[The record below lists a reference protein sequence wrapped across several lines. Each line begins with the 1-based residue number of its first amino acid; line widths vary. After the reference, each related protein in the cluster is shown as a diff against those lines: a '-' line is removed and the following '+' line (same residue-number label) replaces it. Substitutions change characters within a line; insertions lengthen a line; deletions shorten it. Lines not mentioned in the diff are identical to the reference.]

1 MSKAGPFLAPQGRI
15 FLSLG
20 FQPQAGRGGSVSQSW
35 RGGRPRRSRRTRL
48 GLKPQASEYSPFQG
62 ESALGPHPFVSTSKL
77 LCLFVFILLIPV
89 LAHASPPTREQKTA
103 IAKLP
108 APYQAFLAEVEI
120 LLTDQER
127 AAFLALAKD
136 YQRDAFIQQ
145 FWGVRDDVKRTA
157 RNEFRERWEA
167 NLQQAKLLYGDLRD
181 GRSRALLLNGPPAER
196 VESGCSLI
204 LYPLEV
210 WFYEPSK
217 KLKEPFVLVLYRKW
231 GTGPFKLWYPT
242 EEGPEVLFAQSI
254 TSPALGEGHSLAEIA
269 SPGSNGCGDDEHA
282 RKILAGISWV
292 LANARDWIYIQPLID
307 EPPRPPGGEW
317 VSAFNS
323 YSTDV
328 PAGTPP
334 LTAKLDLVF
343 PGRWQNRTVMQ
354 GVVTVPPGAAGQARL
369 GEARSYDLLLNGE
382 LLSNGEL
389 FDSFRYKFDLPAAPG
404 ESPESRP
411 LAFERP
417 LRPGDYTLILKLED
431 LSSGKVYR
439 EERPLAVPAMD
450 ILAPLP
456 SIARTP
462 EELESARIL
471 AEANAALRS
480 GETTVKLIPP
490 AGELQSGMR
499 RFDTLTTGP
508 GIDKV
513 TFSLDGKPVLTK
525 KAPPFS
531 VELDLGTSPR
541 TRTLAVAAFDSK
553 GDTLASDEIQ
563 VNATDNR
570 FRVHLVEPQQG
581 KRYESS
587 LLARAE
593 VQAPEDETVER
604 VELYL
609 NETRIATLYQPPY
622 IHPVVLPKG
631 ESLAYVRA
639 VAYLTDGSS
648 TEHLVFVN
656 APAEM
661 AQVTVDYVELYASV
675 LDRKGRPVTAD
686 LGARDFGVSEDGVKQ
701 QIARCERVTDLPIHA
716 AVAIDVSAS
725 MEPNLDPAKA
735 AALQF
740 LQRLVRPRDRAEVI
754 TFNDHPSLAVKF
766 TRDVKTLAGGLAG
779 LKAER
784 GTALYDS
791 LIFSF
796 YTFNGLKGRRALLLL
811 SDGKDEGSRFTFEET
826 LDFARRAGVTVY
838 AIGLGDEV
846 DKRKL
851 ARIAEETG
859 GRAFFPR
866 QAGEL
871 AGIYAGIEEELRSQ
885 ILITYQSATNRADP
899 GFRVVDLKVNRSGME
914 VKTIRGYY
922 P

>member
-1 MSKAGPFLAPQGRI
+1 MSKAFP
-15 FLSLG
+15 
-20 FQPQAGRGGSVSQSW
+20 
-35 RGGRPRRSRRTRL
+35 RPYVATVR
-48 GLKPQASEYSPFQG
+48 
-62 ESALGPHPFVSTSKL
+62 ALRFFVAL
-77 LCLFVFILLIPV
+77 LLVWPI
-89 LAHASPPTREQKTA
+89 LAHASPPTKDQKAA

-108 APYQAFLAEVEI
+108 EAYQKFLAEVEI
-120 LLTDQER
+120 LLTDEER
-127 AAFLALAKD
+127 ATFLALTKD
-136 YQRDAFIQQ
+136 YQRDAFIQK
-145 FWGVRDDVKRTA
+145 FWAERDDVKRTA
-157 RNEFRERWEA
+157 RNEFHERWEA
-167 NLQQAKLLYGDLRD
+167 NLQQAKFLFGDNLHD
-181 GRSRALLLNGPPAER
+181 GRTRAMLLNGPPAER
-196 VESGCSLI
+196 VESNCSL
-204 LYPLEV
+204 LLVPLEV
-210 WFYEPSK
+210 WLYEPGK
-217 KLKEPFVLVLYRKW
+217 KLREPYALVLYRKW
-231 GTGPFKLWYPT
+231 GTGPFLLWDPDD
-242 EEGPEVLFAQSI
+242 GLDILFARSI
-254 TSPALGEGHSLAEIA
+254 TSTREGGHSPGEIA
-269 SPGSNGCGDDEHA
+269 GPTATSPCGTDEHA
-282 RKILAGISWV
+282 EKILAGISWV

-307 EPPRPPGGEW
+307 EPPKPPGGEW

-334 LTAKLDLVF
+334 LAAKLDLTF

-354 GVVTVPPGAAGQARL
+354 GVLTVPPNAAGQAKL
-369 GEARSYDLLLNGE
+369 GEARSYNLLLNGE
-382 LLSNGEL
+382 LLANGEL
-389 FDSFRYKFDLPAAPG
+389 FDSFRYKFDLPAG
-404 ESPESRP
+404 ESAEALP

-417 LRPGDYTLILKLED
+417 LRPGDYTLVVKLED
-431 LSSGKVYR
+431 INSGKVYR
-439 EERPLAVPAMD
+439 EERPLTVPAMET
-450 ILAPLP
+450 LAPTP

-462 EELESARIL
+462 EEQESARIL

-480 GETTVKLIPP
+480 GETTIKLIPP

-499 RFDTLTTGP
+499 RFDTLTTGT

-525 KAPPFS
+525 RALPFS

-541 TRTLAVAAFDSK
+541 TRALAVAAFDAQ
-553 GDTLASDEIQ
+553 GNTLATDELQI
-563 VNATDNR
+563 NAAPGNR

-581 KRYESS
+581 KSYTSS

-593 VQAPEDETVER
+593 VEAPEDETVER

-609 NETRIATLYQPPY
+609 NDTKIATLYQPPW

-648 TEHLVFVN
+648 AEHLVFVN

-661 AQVTVDYVELYASV
+661 AQVNVDYVELYATV
-675 LDRKGRPVTAD
+675 LDRQGRPVTEN
-686 LGARDFGVSEDGVKQ
+686 LTARDFSVSEDGVHQ

-716 AVAIDVSAS
+716 AVAIDISAS
-725 MEPNLDPAKA
+725 MEPNLDAAKG

-740 LQRLVRPRDRAEVI
+740 LERMVRPKDRAEVI
-754 TFNDHPSLAVKF
+754 TFNDHPALGVRF
-766 TRDVKTLAGGLAG
+766 TRDVKALAGGLAG

-811 SDGKDEGSRFTFEET
+811 SDGKDEGSRFTFEEA

-846 DKRKL
+846 DKKKL
-851 ARIAEETG
+851 SKIAEETG

-871 AGIYAGIEEELRSQ
+871 AGIYSGIEEELRSQ
-885 ILITYQSATNRADP
+885 ILITYQSSTNRTDP
-899 GFRVVDLKVNRSGME
+899 GFRVVDLKVVRPGME
-914 VKTIRGYY
+914 AKTMRGYY

>member
-1 MSKAGPFLAPQGRI
+1 MSTLP
-15 FLSLG
+15 LG
-20 FQPQAGRGGSVSQSW
+20 AMTRSW
-35 RGGRPRRSRRTRL
+35 VPRL
-48 GLKPQASEYSPFQG
+48 F
-62 ESALGPHPFVSTSKL
+62 AL
-77 LCLFVFILLIPV
+77 ILLLPL
-89 LAHASPPTREQKTA
+89 LAYASPPTREQKAA
-103 IAKLP
+103 IARLP
-108 APYQAFLAEVEI
+108 ETYQKFLAEVEV
-120 LLTDQER
+120 LLTDEER
-127 AAFLALAKD
+127 TAFLALAKD
-136 YQRDAFIQQ
+136 YQRDAFIQR
-145 FWGVRDDVKRTA
+145 FWAVRDDVKRTA

-167 NLQQAKLLYGDLRD
+167 NLQQARFLYGDLHD

-204 LYPLEV
+204 LVPLEV
-210 WFYEPSK
+210 WLYEPTK
-217 KLKEPFVLVLYRKW
+217 KLREPYALVLYRKW
-231 GTGPFKLWYPT
+231 GAGPFQLWDPND
-242 EEGPEVLFAQSI
+242 GFDLLFAQSI
-254 TSPALGEGHSLAEIA
+254 TGRPSGSGHSLEEIA

-282 RKILAGISWV
+282 RKILAGIAWV

-307 EPPRPPGGEW
+307 EPPKPPGGEW
-317 VSAFNS
+317 VSALSS

-334 LTAKLDLVF
+334 LAAKLDLAF

-354 GVVTVPPGAAGQARL
+354 GVVTVPAGAAGQAQL
-369 GEARSYDLLLNGE
+369 GEARSYDLRLNGE

-389 FDSFRYKFDLPAAPG
+389 FDSFRYKFDLPSG
-404 ESPESRP
+404 DSPQALP

-431 LSSGKVYR
+431 LNSGKVYR
-439 EERPLAVPAMD
+439 EERPLAVPAME

-456 SIARTP
+456 AIARTP
-462 EELESARIL
+462 EERESARIL

-480 GETTVKLIPP
+480 GETTIQLIPP

-499 RFDTLTTGP
+499 RFDTLATGP
-508 GIDKV
+508 GIDRV

-541 TRTLAVAAFDSK
+541 TRTLAVAAFDAQ
-553 GDTLASDEIQ
+553 GNTLSSDELQ

-570 FRVHLVEPQQG
+570 FRVHLVEPRQG

-604 VELYL
+604 VEIFL

-661 AQVTVDYVELYASV
+661 AQVNVDYVELYATV
-675 LDRKGRPVTAD
+675 LDRQGRPVTAD
-686 LGARDFGVSEDGVKQ
+686 LAARDFQVSEDGARQ

-725 MEPNLDPAKA
+725 MEPNLDAAKA

-740 LQRLVRPRDRAEVI
+740 LQRMVRPKDRAEVI
-754 TFNDHPSLAVKF
+754 TFNDHPALGVRF
-766 TRDVKTLAGGLAG
+766 TRDVKALAGGLAG

-846 DKRKL
+846 DKRRL

-866 QAGEL
+866 QANEL

-885 ILITYQSATNRADP
+885 VLIAYQSATTRTDP
-899 GFRVVDLKVNRSGME
+899 GFRAVDLKVNRPGME
-914 VKTIRGYY
+914 AKTARGYY

>member
-1 MSKAGPFLAPQGRI
+1 L
-15 FLSLG
+15 
-20 FQPQAGRGGSVSQSW
+20 V
-35 RGGRPRRSRRTRL
+35 
-48 GLKPQASEYSPFQG
+48 
-62 ESALGPHPFVSTSKL
+62 SKL
-77 LCLFVFILLIPV
+77 LFLFLFLIPV
-89 LAHASPPTREQKTA
+89 LVAASPPTKDQKSA

-108 APYQAFLAEVEI
+108 ETYQKFLAEVEI
-120 LLTDQER
+120 LLTDEER
-127 AAFLALAKD
+127 TAFLALTKD

-145 FWGVRDDVKRTA
+145 FWAVRDDVRRTA
-157 RNEFRERWEA
+157 RNEFRERWEV
-167 NLQQAKLLYGDLRD
+167 NLQQAKLLFGNDLHDARI
-181 GRSRALLLNGPPAER
+181 RAMLLNGPPAER
-196 VESGCSLI
+196 VESNCSML

-210 WFYEPSK
+210 WFYEPNK
-217 KLKEPFVLVLYRKW
+217 KLREPFVLVLYRKW
-231 GTGPFKLWYPT
+231 GTGPFKLWYPI
-242 EEGPEVLFAQSI
+242 EEGPEVFFARSI
-254 TSPALGEGHSLAEIA
+254 NERDPDRGHSLEEIA
-269 SPGSNGCGDDEHA
+269 GPTATTPCGTDEHA
-282 RKILAGISWV
+282 EKILAGISWV
-292 LANARDWIYIQPLID
+292 LANARDWIYLQPLID

-323 YSTDV
+323 YSTDL
-328 PAGTPP
+328 PAGAPP
-334 LTAKLDLVF
+334 LAAKLDLTF

-369 GEARSYDLLLNGE
+369 GEARSYNLLLNGE
-382 LLSNGEL
+382 LLANGEL
-389 FDSFRYKFDLPAAPG
+389 FDSFRYKFDLPAG
-404 ESPESRP
+404 EFPEALP
-411 LAFERP
+411 LAFDRP

-431 LSSGKVYR
+431 VNSGKVYR
-439 EERPLAVPAMD
+439 EERPLAVPSMET
-450 ILAPLP
+450 LAPAP
-456 SIARTP
+456 SVARTP
-462 EELESARIL
+462 EEQESARIL
-471 AEANAALRS
+471 AGANAALRS
-480 GETTVKLIPP
+480 GETTIKLIPP

-499 RFDTLTTGP
+499 RFDTLSTGA

-525 KAPPFS
+525 RALPYS

-541 TRTLAVAAFDSK
+541 THTLAVAAFDAQ
-553 GDTLASDEIQ
+553 GNTLATDELQI
-563 VNATDNR
+563 NAAPGNR

-581 KRYESS
+581 KRYEGS

-593 VQAPEDETVER
+593 VEAPEDETIER

-609 NETRIATLYQPPY
+609 NEARFATLYQPPWV
-622 IHPVVLPKG
+622 HPVVLPKG

-648 TEHLVFVN
+648 AEHLVFVN

-661 AQVTVDYVELYASV
+661 AQVNVDYVELYATV
-675 LDRKGRPVTAD
+675 LDRQGRPVTAD
-686 LGARDFGVSEDGVKQ
+686 LTAKDFSVSEDGVRQ

-716 AVAIDVSAS
+716 AVAIDISAS
-725 MEPNLDPAKA
+725 MEPNLDAAKA

-740 LQRLVRPRDRAEVI
+740 LQRMVRPKDRAEVI
-754 TFNDHPSLAVKF
+754 TFNDHPALGVRF
-766 TRDVKTLAGGLAG
+766 TRDVKALAGGLAG

-811 SDGKDEGSRFTFEET
+811 SDGKDEGSRFTFEEA

-838 AIGLGDEV
+838 AIGLGDAV
-846 DKRKL
+846 DRKKL

-871 AGIYAGIEEELRSQ
+871 AAIYAGIEEELRSQ
-885 ILITYQSATNRADP
+885 ILITYQSSTNRTDP
-899 GFRVVDLKVNRSGME
+899 GFRVVDLKVVRPGME
-914 VKTIRGYY
+914 AKTMRGYY

>member
-1 MSKAGPFLAPQGRI
+1 MKRGTASLFLL
-15 FLSLG
+15 LSL
-20 FQPQAGRGGSVSQSW
+20 
-35 RGGRPRRSRRTRL
+35 L
-48 GLKPQASEYSPFQG
+48 GLAVSPAQ
-62 ESALGPHPFVSTSKL
+62 
-77 LCLFVFILLIPV
+77 
-89 LAHASPPTREQKTA
+89 ASPPTREQKAA

-108 APYQAFLAEVEI
+108 EPYRKFLAEVEI
-120 LLTDQER
+120 FITDEER
-127 AAFLALAKD
+127 TAFLALAKD

-145 FWGVRDDVKRTA
+145 FWTVRDDVKRTA

-167 NLQQAKLLYGDLRD
+167 NLQQAKVLFGDDLRD
-181 GRSRALLLNGPPAER
+181 GRARAMLLNGPPAER
-196 VESGCSLI
+196 VESNCSLI

-210 WFYEPSK
+210 WFYEPTR
-217 KLKEPFVLVLYRKW
+217 KLREPFALVFFRKW
-231 GTGPFKLWYPT
+231 GAGPFKLWNPL
-242 EEGPEVLFAQSI
+242 EEGYDEFFAQSI
-254 TSPALGEGHSLAEIA
+254 TERAAGAGHSLEEIA

-282 RKILAGISWV
+282 RKIVAGISWV

-334 LTAKLDLVF
+334 LAARLDLTF
-343 PGRWQNRTVMQ
+343 PGRWQSRTVMQ

-369 GEARSYDLLLNGE
+369 GEARSYNLLLNGE
-382 LLSNGEL
+382 LLANGEL
-389 FDSFRYKFDLPAAPG
+389 FDSFRYKFDLPAG
-404 ESPESRP
+404 ESPEAIP

-431 LSSGKVYR
+431 VNSGKVYR
-439 EERPLAVPAMD
+439 EERPLAVPAMEA
-450 ILAPLP
+450 LATPAL
-456 SIARTP
+456 ARTP
-462 EELESARIL
+462 EEAESARIL

-480 GETTVKLIPP
+480 GETTIKLIPP

-499 RFDTLTTGP
+499 RFDTLTTGS

-513 TFSLDGKPVLTK
+513 TFSLDGKPVLSK
-525 KAPPFS
+525 RAPPFS

-541 TRTLAVAAFDSK
+541 TRTLAVAAFDAQ
-553 GDTLASDEIQ
+553 GNTLATDELQI
-563 VNATDNR
+563 NAAPGNR

-593 VQAPEDETVER
+593 VESPEDETVER

-622 IHPVVLPKG
+622 VHPVVLPKG

-648 TEHLVFVN
+648 AEHLVFVN

-661 AQVTVDYVELYASV
+661 ARVDVDYVELYTTV
-675 LDRKGRPVTAD
+675 LDRQGRPVTAD
-686 LGARDFGVSEDGVKQ
+686 LGPRDFSVSEDGVRQ

-716 AVAIDVSAS
+716 AVAIDISAS
-725 MEPNLDPAKA
+725 MEPNLDAAKA

-740 LQRLVRPRDRAEVI
+740 LQRMVRPKDRAEVI
-754 TFNDHPSLAVKF
+754 TFNDHPALGVKF
-766 TRDVKTLAGGLAG
+766 TRDVKALVGGLAG

-811 SDGKDEGSRFTFEET
+811 SDGKDEGSRFSFEEA

-851 ARIAEETG
+851 AKLSEETG

-885 ILITYQSATNRADP
+885 MLIAYQSTTSRTDP
-899 GFRVVDLKVNRSGME
+899 GFRVVDVKVVRPGME
-914 VKTIRGYY
+914 AKTIRGYY

>member
-1 MSKAGPFLAPQGRI
+1 MSKI
-15 FLSLG
+15 H
-20 FQPQAGRGGSVSQSW
+20 
-35 RGGRPRRSRRTRL
+35 L
-48 GLKPQASEYSPFQG
+48 GLKPQAIQIPPLRG
-62 ESALGPHPFVSTSKL
+62 EAGTCPRPYVAAAPKIL
-77 LCLFVFILLIPV
+77 LLFVTLVLLVPA
-89 LAHASPPTREQKTA
+89 LAAASLPTKVQKAA

-108 APYQAFLAEVEI
+108 EPYQKFLAEVEI
-120 LLTDQER
+120 LITDEER
-127 AAFLALAKD
+127 TAFLALAKD
-136 YQRDAFIQQ
+136 YQRNAFIQQ
-145 FWGVRDDVKRTA
+145 FWTVRDDVKRTA

-167 NLQQAKLLYGDLRD
+167 NLQQAKLLFGDVRD

-196 VESGCSLI
+196 VESNCSLI
-204 LYPLEV
+204 LYPVEV
-210 WFYEPSK
+210 WFYEPTK
-217 KLKEPFVLVLYRKW
+217 KMREPFVLVLYRKW
-231 GTGPFKLWYPT
+231 GAGPFKLWYPT
-242 EEGPEVLFAQSI
+242 EESVDVFFAQSI
-254 TSPALGEGHSLAEIA
+254 TSQGLDAGHSLGEIA

-307 EPPRPPGGEW
+307 EPPKPPGGEW

-328 PAGTPP
+328 PAGAPP
-334 LTAKLDLVF
+334 LAAKLDLAF
-343 PGRWQNRTVMQ
+343 PGRWQSRTVMQ

-369 GEARSYDLLLNGE
+369 GEARSYNLLLNGE

-389 FDSFRYKFDLPAAPG
+389 FDSFRYRFDLPAAPADTSA
-404 ESPESRP
+404 EALP

-431 LSSGKVYR
+431 VNSGKVYR
-439 EERPLAVPAMD
+439 EERPLAVPAMEM
-450 ILAPLP
+450 LAPTP
-456 SIARTP
+456 AVARTP
-462 EELESARIL
+462 EEAESARIL

-480 GETTVKLIPP
+480 GETTIKLIPP

-499 RFDTLTTGP
+499 RFDSLTTGP

-525 KAPPFS
+525 KTLPFS

-541 TRTLAVAAFDSK
+541 TRTLAVAAFDAQ
-553 GDTLASDEIQ
+553 GNTLATDELL
-563 VNATDNR
+563 VNAAAGNR
-570 FRVHLVEPQQG
+570 FRIHLVEPQKG

-593 VQAPEDETVER
+593 VEAPEDETVER

-622 IHPVVLPKG
+622 IHPVVLPRG

-656 APAEM
+656 APEEM
-661 AQVTVDYVELYASV
+661 AQVNVDYVELYTTV
-675 LDRKGRPVTAD
+675 LDRQGRPVTAD
-686 LGARDFGVSEDGVKQ
+686 LKARDFSVSEDGVHQ

-725 MEPNLDPAKA
+725 MEPNLDAAKA
-735 AALQF
+735 AALQ
-740 LQRLVRPRDRAEVI
+740 LLERLRPRDRAEVI
-754 TFNDHPSLAVKF
+754 TFNDHPALAVKF
-766 TRDVKTLAGGLAG
+766 SRDVKALAGGLAG

-811 SDGKDEGSRFTFEET
+811 SDGKDEGSRFTFEEA

-846 DKRKL
+846 DKKKL
-851 ARIAEETG
+851 AKISEETG

-885 ILITYQSATNRADP
+885 VLITYQSTTSRTDP
-899 GFRVVDLKVNRSGME
+899 GFRVVDLKVQRPGME
-914 VKTIRGYY
+914 AKTVRGYY

>member
-1 MSKAGPFLAPQGRI
+1 MNRGIASLFL
-15 FLSLG
+15 LLLLG
-20 FQPQAGRGGSVSQSW
+20 GLAVS
-35 RGGRPRRSRRTRL
+35 P
-48 GLKPQASEYSPFQG
+48 
-62 ESALGPHPFVSTSKL
+62 
-77 LCLFVFILLIPV
+77 
-89 LAHASPPTREQKTA
+89 AHASPPTKDQKSA

-108 APYQAFLAEVEI
+108 EAYQKFLAEVEI
-120 LLTDQER
+120 LITDEER
-127 AAFLALAKD
+127 TAFLVLTKD

-145 FWGVRDDVKRTA
+145 FWTVRDNVKRTA
-157 RNEFRERWEA
+157 KNEFHESWEA
-167 NLQQAKLLYGDLRD
+167 SLQQARALFGNDLRD
-181 GRSRALLLNGPPAER
+181 GRTRSMLLNGPPAER
-196 VESGCSLI
+196 VESNCSLI

-210 WFYEPSK
+210 WFYEPNK
-217 KLKEPFVLVLYRKW
+217 KLREPFVLVLYRKW
-231 GTGPFKLWYPT
+231 GAGPFKLWYPT
-242 EEGPEVLFAQSI
+242 EEGPEVFFAQSI
-254 TSPALGEGHSLAEIA
+254 TGPRPGEAHSLNEIA
-269 SPGSNGCGDDEHA
+269 SPGSNGCGDHEHA
-282 RKILAGISWV
+282 EKIRAGINWV

-334 LTAKLDLVF
+334 LTAKLDLTF

-354 GVVTVPPGAAGQARL
+354 GVVTVPPGAAGQAKL
-369 GEARSYDLLLNGE
+369 GEARSYNLLLNGE

-389 FDSFRYKFDLPAAPG
+389 FDSFRYKLDVPAG
-404 ESPESRP
+404 ESPEAIP
-411 LAFERP
+411 VAFERP

-431 LSSGKVYR
+431 VNSGKVYR
-439 EERPLAVPAMD
+439 EERPLAVPAMET
-450 ILAPLP
+450 LAPAP

-480 GETTVKLIPP
+480 GETTIKLIPP

-499 RFDTLTTGP
+499 RFDTLTTGL
-508 GIDKV
+508 GVDKV

-525 KAPPFS
+525 RALPFS

-541 TRTLAVAAFDSK
+541 TRTLAVAAFDAQ
-553 GDTLASDEIQ
+553 GNTLATDELQI
-563 VNATDNR
+563 NAAPGNR

-581 KRYESS
+581 KRYQSS

-593 VQAPEDETVER
+593 VEVPEDETLER

-609 NETRIATLYQPPY
+609 NDARVATLYQPPWV
-622 IHPVVLPKG
+622 HPVMLPKG

-648 TEHLVFVN
+648 AEHLVFVN

-661 AQVTVDYVELYASV
+661 AQVNVDYVELYATV
-675 LDRKGRPVTAD
+675 LDHHGRPVTAD
-686 LGARDFGVSEDGVKQ
+686 LTSRDFSVSEDGVHQ

-716 AVAIDVSAS
+716 AVAIDISAS
-725 MEPNLDPAKA
+725 MEPNLEAAKG

-740 LQRLVRPRDRAEVI
+740 LERMVRPKDRAEVI
-754 TFNDHPSLAVKF
+754 TFNDHPALGVRF
-766 TRDVKTLAGGLAG
+766 TRDVKALAGGLAG

-811 SDGKDEGSRFTFEET
+811 SDGKDEGSRFSFEEA

-846 DKRKL
+846 DKKKL
-851 ARIAEETG
+851 AKVSEETG

-871 AGIYAGIEEELRSQ
+871 AAIYAGIEGELRSQ
-885 ILITYQSATNRADP
+885 ILITYQSTTNRADP
-899 GFRVVDLKVNRSGME
+899 GFRVVDLKVVRPGME
-914 VKTIRGYY
+914 AKTMRGYY